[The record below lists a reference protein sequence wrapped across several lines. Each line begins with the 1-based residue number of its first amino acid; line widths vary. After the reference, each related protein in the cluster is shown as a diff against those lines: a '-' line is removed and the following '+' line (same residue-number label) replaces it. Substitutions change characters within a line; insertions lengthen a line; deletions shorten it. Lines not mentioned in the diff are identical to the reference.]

1 MSTRRLRASTNGAA
15 FEIDVETDRVRVRAE
30 SGDANGAAPATTA
43 AAAATVGAMTTFHV
57 SPVDPDSVDAV
68 RVVPDDTDAS
78 DTAAGAAADAD
89 ATPMRAHVVV
99 NGDTTWVF
107 IDGETFTIDIEPADQ
122 PDAAATRARRRAGG
136 NEALSAPMPATV
148 IKVLAEPGSEVH
160 RGDMLLLL
168 EAMKMEL
175 PVRAP
180 RDGRVKALHCRAGEL
195 VQAGTVLVDLE

>member
-1 MSTRRLRASTNGAA
+1 MSVRRLRATTNGAA
-15 FEIDVETDRVRVRAE
+15 FDIDVDADRIRVRAE
-30 SGDANGAAPATTA
+30 SGDANGTAAATTA
-43 AAAATVGAMTTFHV
+43 AATAGALTTFRV

-68 RVVPDDTDAS
+68 RIVPDDADAS
-78 DTAAGAAADAD
+78 DAAAANPD

-107 IDGETFTIDIEPADQ
+107 IDGETFTIDVEPADQ

-136 NEALSAPMPATV
+136 NEGLSAPMPATV
-148 IKVLAEPGSEVH
+148 IKVLVEPGSEVH
-160 RGDMLLLL
+160 RGDMLILL

-180 RDGRVKALHCRAGEL
+180 RDGRVKALRCRAGEL
-195 VQAGTVLVDLE
+195 VQPGTVLVDLEYLKT

>member
-15 FEIDVETDRVRVRAE
+15 FDIDVETDRVRVRAE
-30 SGDANGAAPATTA
+30 SGDANGAAPATTTA
-43 AAAATVGAMTTFHV
+43 AAAATAGGMTTFHV

-68 RVVPDDTDAS
+68 RVVLDDAEAS
-78 DTAAGAAADAD
+78 DAGAAAEAD

-99 NGDTTWVF
+99 NGETTWVF
-107 IDGETFTIDIEPADQ
+107 IDGETFTIDVEPADQ